1 MTGVQTCAL
10 PISSVAMG
18 GADQRVKELADY
30 VTATVEEEGISKAL
44 RHFSLLPAE
53 SV

>member
-1 MTGVQTCAL
+1 MMAL
-10 PISSVAMG
+10 VGTSVAMG

-44 RHFSLLPAE
+44 RHFGILPKE